1 MYKSIMVANHER
13 TGSVIRSAMM
23 KHGLEGSPDNY
34 TLSQLLPDKGKIFLV
49 IEKPQDF
56 QCITKISRQ
65 HNKPI
70 FIFFAISELL
80 IPAKAN
86 VYYAINTQH
95 DLNFILKEKENN
107 DKDDFLTNPFASPP
121 GGSLFDRLNDTSSNY
136 GATPKGT
143 RKPARDTSK
152 ARRKLLGL
160 TLQ

>member
-1 MYKSIMVANHER
+1 
-13 TGSVIRSAMM
+13 M
-23 KHGLEGSPDNY
+23 KVYISK
-34 TLSQLLPDKGKIFLV
+34 LSWWHNKHVFIFLV
-49 IEKPQDF
+49 
-56 QCITKISRQ
+56 
-65 HNKPI
+65 
-70 FIFFAISELL
+70 ISELL

-95 DLNFILKEKENN
+95 DLNFILKEKESN

-160 TLQ
+160 TL

>member
-1 MYKSIMVANHER
+1 MAWKARQTTILYHSNFQTKV
-13 TGSVIRSAMM
+13 
-23 KHGLEGSPDNY
+23 KHYFQIEFKRCKEIS
-34 TLSQLLPDKGKIFLV
+34 TFL
-49 IEKPQDF
+49 I
-56 QCITKISRQ
+56 CITIPF
-65 HNKPI
+65 NL
-70 FIFFAISELL
+70 FLELL

-160 TLQ
+160 TL

>member
-1 MYKSIMVANHER
+1 MVANHER

-34 TLSQLLPDKGKIFLV
+34 TLSQLLPDKGKIFLL
-49 IEKPQDF
+49 I
-56 QCITKISRQ
+56 IKIPRWRFNISKLSWW
-65 HNKPI
+65 HNKHV
-70 FIFFAISELL
+70 FIFLVISELL

-160 TLQ
+160 TL

>member
-34 TLSQLLPDKGKIFLV
+34 TLSQLLPDKGEIFLL
-49 IEKPQDF
+49 IEKYHYGNNLFPNYHNS
-56 QCITKISRQ
+56 TIST
-65 HNKPI
+65 
-70 FIFFAISELL
+70 FSYFFISELL

-160 TLQ
+160 TL